1 MDMQYAFAVI
11 VILLGLGLT
20 QMEGSENEFFLGT
33 AWGTIAIGCFWV
45 AIRAYKSYKKK
56 WVLKILILEKL

>member
-11 VILLGLGLT
+11 VILLGLGLI
-20 QMEGSENEFFLGT
+20 QMKGSENEFFLGA
-33 AWGTIAIGCFWV
+33 AWGTIAIGCVWV

-56 WVLKILILEKL
+56 WVLQIENLEKL